1 MGYLLVVEPESGL
14 RRWLRMHLTT
24 GGYEVKT
31 AEDATDALMFARGEA
46 PEFALIAT
54 DLPGLSA
61 YDLVN
66 TLRSEPDTAGMP
78 ILFLAPEG
86 DAGGIARAAS
96 VLPGKVMTKPP
107 GRDTLLKAV
116 EACLERGKQPKVPEI
131 NRGSDVTRVP
141 GEPSSAIMSIAPTPP
156 PLPRAAVPPGDSFIR
171 PVGAA
176 ALSME
181 LKSVSLLVV
190 TLRNLISMAR
200 AVRARSLDAMVQ
212 RFLVLAREAILA
224 EGGWVVRVDAAGLI
238 AVFETSPQDQ
248 RNHAFLAMDAA
259 LQVVVASRRAKQW
272 AEFTL
277 HEPFTPHFSV
287 GCGVHS
293 GEVIVARLPFDGRV
307 TPSLVGVTAD
317 IASRLNGR
325 AKGLGWGVVASETT
339 ALLAGSRFEFGR
351 RATIT
356 DTDHD
361 LTLSILECVGY
372 SPGSDMPEGLAFTAE
387 VREAV
392 LANTVIAKLAG
403 DIDPTSADRTIVG
416 NVGRA
421 QEIAP
426 DLPERLVER
435 RLGHGKFV
443 TTFQA
448 RHISF
453 GRKEAVKTLPMNLAQ
468 AEFIDQYLEAYR
480 RIADLKC
487 HEIVVVHEVGR
498 GRDAAYVA
506 TELLTGGSLGDRI
519 RQRVSVGVALSLLSQ
534 ICRALDALHFVGI
547 AHGQLRA
554 EHFLF
559 RDVNSVILADFNV
572 SNRIAAT
579 INAAEGEPRHEAP
592 ESALR
597 AAVRADLRSV
607 GLVLLAM
614 LSRDSEVMESA
625 LADRLLLADDSR
637 LPMQLSSVQ
646 ALLDGLLGFEGSTP
660 FDDANAVIAE
670 LANLNN
676 IWNRLAYPKD

>member
-1 MGYLLVVEPESGL
+1 MGYLLVVEPDSGL
-14 RRWLRMHLTT
+14 RRWLSMHLTT
-24 GGYEVKT
+24 GGYEVKM
-31 AEDATDALMFARGEA
+31 AGDATDALMFVRGEA

-66 TLRSEPDTAGMP
+66 TLRSEPHTAGMP

-86 DAGGIARAAS
+86 DAGGVARAAS
-96 VLPGKVMTKPP
+96 VLPGRVMTKPP
-107 GRDTLLKAV
+107 GRETLLKAV
-116 EACLERGKQPKVPEI
+116 EACLERGKPSRVPDI
-131 NRGSDVTRVP
+131 NRRADLTHVSS
-141 GEPSSAIMSIAPTPP
+141 EPDLAIKSIAPATAP
-156 PLPRAAVPPGDSFIR
+156 PLVAVPPADGPVR

-200 AVRARSLDAMVQ
+200 ALRARSLDAMVQ
-212 RFLVLAREAILA
+212 RFLTLAREAILA
-224 EGGWVVRVDAAGLI
+224 EGGWAVRVEAAGLV
-238 AVFETSPQDQ
+238 AVFETSPQEK

-272 AEFTL
+272 AELTL
-277 HEPFTPHFSV
+277 HEPLTPNLSV

-307 TPSLVGVTAD
+307 TASLVGVTAD

-325 AKGLGWGVVASETT
+325 AKGLGWGVVASET
-339 ALLAGSRFEFGR
+339 AARLAGSRFEFGR

-403 DIDPTSADRTIVG
+403 DIDPMSADRTIVG
-416 NVGRA
+416 NVGRM

-426 DLPERLVER
+426 DLPERMVDR
-435 RLGHGKFV
+435 RLGHGRFV

-448 RHISF
+448 RHIPS
-453 GRKEAVKTLPMNLAQ
+453 GRKEAVKTLPMNPARAKLI
-468 AEFIDQYLEAYR
+468 EEYLEAYR
-480 RIADLKC
+480 RIADLNC
-487 HEIVVVHEVGR
+487 AEMVVVHEVGR

-506 TELLTGGSLGDRI
+506 TEMLTGESLADRI

-534 ICRALDALHFVGI
+534 ICRALEALHQIQI

-554 EHFLF
+554 GHFLF
-559 RDVNSVILADFNV
+559 RDVNAVVMADFNI

-579 INAAEGEPRHEAP
+579 LDAGEGKSRDATPQ
-592 ESALR
+592 SAHQ
-597 AAVRADLRSV
+597 AQVRADLRSV
-607 GLVLLAM
+607 GLILLAM
-614 LSRDSEVMESA
+614 LSRDNEVMENA
-625 LADRLLLADDSR
+625 LADRLLLADDSQ

-646 ALLDGLLGFEGSTP
+646 PLLDGLLGLEGSKP
-660 FDDANAVIAE
+660 FDDANAVNVE
-670 LANLNN
+670 LSKLNN
-676 IWNRLAYPKD
+676 IWNRPAYPKD